1 MRNRRTFLYRLGTA
15 IDRRGDGEG
24 YAGGVLDAPVK
35 ACRPQGRQIRPA
47 CKAETRD
54 EAAWRSCG
62 AHAPWKNP

>member
-15 IDRRGDGEG
+15 TTEG
-24 YAGGVLDAPVK
+24 ATEKGTQAGFWTPPVK

-47 CKAETRD
+47 HKAETRD
-54 EAAWRSCG
+54 EAARRSCG

>member
-15 IDRRGDGEG
+15 YDRRGDGEG

-47 CKAETRD
+47 YKA
-54 EAAWRSCG
+54 
-62 AHAPWKNP
+62 